1 MNAENETQTTG
12 EVPATATEASP
23 GAMIRQGRERMHLS
37 LDELAGV
44 TKLSYSTIEA
54 LERDDF
60 SSLLEAVYVRGYY
73 RKCAKV
79 LDIPEKALLD
89 AYQARVAP
97 RQPLPPAKLR
107 LASGADLGS
116 ASRLPV
122 TLAIVGAVIAVLV
135 CAVIWVA
142 RNTSNS
148 PVQTLEGSLPV
159 PVATESTVVPAADI
173 AVPPATPAEVPATAA
188 PDAMAPTEPSVP
200 ASATSAPGAAVPA
213 APVAPAAAPA
223 GPATTTPTQAA
234 PVASAGSAV
243 LSFTATS
250 WVRVDDAS
258 GKTLFNGLAQPGES
272 HVLNGALP
280 LNVFL
285 GNAPAV
291 KVEFAGKVFDT
302 QAFQRDNKTAR
313 FTLPSR

>member
-12 EVPATATEASP
+12 ELPATATEASP

-44 TKLSYSTIEA
+44 TKLSYHTIES

-60 SSLLEAVYVRGYY
+60 NALLEPVYVRGYY

-97 RQPLPPAKLR
+97 KQPLPPAKLR

-122 TLAIVGAVIAVLV
+122 TLAIAGAVVAVLV
-135 CAVIWVA
+135 CAVVWFA
-142 RNTSNS
+142 RGSGQPAPQ
-148 PVQTLEGSLPV
+148 PVDAGQGSIAV
-159 PVATESTVVPAADI
+159 TGGSQATVVPSTEI

-188 PDAMAPTEPSVP
+188 PDATLP
-200 ASATSAPGAAVPA
+200 
-213 APVAPAAAPA
+213 APAAAPVEGTA
-223 GPATTTPTQAA
+223 AAAATPAATASAPAPAA
-234 PVASAGSAV
+234 PAASAGSAV

-258 GKTLFNGLAQPGES
+258 GKTLFNGLAQPNES

-291 KVEFAGKVFDT
+291 KVEFGGKPFDT

-313 FTLPSR
+313 FTLPAR

>member
-12 EVPATATEASP
+12 EQPATATEASP

-60 SSLLEAVYVRGYY
+60 SALLEPVYVRGYY

-79 LDIPEKALLD
+79 LDLPEKTLLD

-122 TLAIVGAVIAVLV
+122 TLALVGAVIAVLV
-135 CAVIWVA
+135 CAVVWVA
-142 RNTSNS
+142 RNTGGQP
-148 PVQTLEGSLPV
+148 PVQTSDAGL
-159 PVATESTVVPAADI
+159 ATAPAASEPTVVPGADI
-173 AVPPATPAEVPATAA
+173 AVPAATPAEVPAPAA
-188 PDAMAPTEPSVP
+188 PDATAGAPVD
-200 ASATSAPGAAVPA
+200 ASAATAPATAA
-213 APVAPAAAPA
+213 APAAAP
-223 GPATTTPTQAA
+223 TTPTPAA
-234 PVASAGSAV
+234 PAVVPGPGSVV
-243 LSFTATS
+243 LKFNATS
-250 WVRVDDAS
+250 WVRVDDAG
-258 GKTLFNGLAQPGES
+258 GKALFNGLAQPNES

-291 KVEFAGKVFDT
+291 QVEFGGKPFDT
-302 QAFQRDNKTAR
+302 QPFQRDNKTAR
-313 FTLPSR
+313 FTLPAR

>member
-1 MNAENETQTTG
+1 MNAENETQTVG
-12 EVPATATEASP
+12 ELPATATEASP
-23 GAMIRQGRERMHLS
+23 GAMIRQGRERMNLS

-44 TKLSYSTIEA
+44 TKLSYNTIEA

-60 SSLLEAVYVRGYY
+60 NALLEAVYVRGYY

-97 RQPLPPAKLR
+97 KQPLPPAKLR

-122 TLAIVGAVIAVLV
+122 TLAIAGALVAVLV
-135 CAVIWVA
+135 CAVVWVA
-142 RNTSNS
+142 RGTGGQ
-148 PVQTLEGSLPV
+148 PAQQTVGTPAAV
-159 PVATESTVVPAADI
+159 ESQPTVVPSAEI

-188 PDAMAPTEPSVP
+188 PDATLATPSAAPATDASAPTAAAPAATVP
-200 ASATSAPGAAVPA
+200 ATAT
-213 APVAPAAAPA
+213 APAAAPA
-223 GPATTTPTQAA
+223 APA
-234 PVASAGSAV
+234 ASAGSAV
-243 LSFTATS
+243 LSFSATS

-272 HVLNGALP
+272 QVLNGALP

-291 KVEFAGKVFDT
+291 KVEFGGKPFDT

-313 FTLPSR
+313 FTLPAR

>member
-12 EVPATATEASP
+12 ELPATATEASP

-44 TKLSYSTIEA
+44 TKLSYHTIES

-60 SSLLEAVYVRGYY
+60 NALLEPVYVRGYY

-97 RQPLPPAKLR
+97 KQPLPPAKLR

-122 TLAIVGAVIAVLV
+122 TLAIAGAVVAVLV
-135 CAVIWVA
+135 CAVVWFA
-142 RNTSNS
+142 RGSGQPAPQ
-148 PVQTLEGSLPV
+148 PVDAGQGSIAVTGGPQ
-159 PVATESTVVPAADI
+159 ATVVPSTEI

-188 PDAMAPTEPSVP
+188 PDATLP
-200 ASATSAPGAAVPA
+200 
-213 APVAPAAAPA
+213 APAAAPVEGTA
-223 GPATTTPTQAA
+223 AAAATPAATASAPAPAA
-234 PVASAGSAV
+234 PAASAGSAV

-258 GKTLFNGLAQPGES
+258 GKTLFNGLAQPNES

-291 KVEFAGKVFDT
+291 KVEFGGKPFDT

-313 FTLPSR
+313 FTLPAR

>member
-1 MNAENETQTTG
+1 MSAENEHPTSG
-12 EVPATATEASP
+12 ETPASANVTSP
-23 GAMIRQGRERMHLS
+23 GAMIRQGRERLNLS

-44 TKLSYSTIEA
+44 TKLSYHTIEG
-54 LERDDF
+54 LERDDY
-60 SSLLEAVYVRGYY
+60 SAMLEAVYVRGYY

-79 LDIPEKALLD
+79 LDISEKALLD

-97 RQPLPPAKLR
+97 KQPLPPAKLR

-122 TLAIVGAVIAVLV
+122 MLTITLAIVAVVICTLVWMARGKSGSVPQTVETGAAI
-135 CAVIWVA
+135 
-142 RNTSNS
+142 NT
-148 PVQTLEGSLPV
+148 V
-159 PVATESTVVPAADI
+159 PAAVVPADE
-173 AVPPATPAEVPATAA
+173 AVPAIAAPGVDTAPVVPAPAAGSPADAAAVVPPLPAAPATA
-188 PDAMAPTEPSVP
+188 PVP
-200 ASATSAPGAAVPA
+200 ASVTPA
-213 APVAPAAAPA
+213 APAAPAAAPT
-223 GPATTTPTQAA
+223 PA
-234 PVASAGSAV
+234 ASTAV

-272 HVLNGALP
+272 HSLSGALP

-291 KVEFAGKVFDT
+291 KLDFAGKPFDT
-302 QAFQRDNKTAR
+302 QAFTRDNKTAR
-313 FTLPSR
+313 FTLPAR

>member
-12 EVPATATEASP
+12 EQPATATEASP

-60 SSLLEAVYVRGYY
+60 SALLEPVYVRGYY

-79 LDIPEKALLD
+79 LDLPEKALLD

-116 ASRLPV
+116 ASRLPL
-122 TLAIVGAVIAVLV
+122 TLALVGAMIAVLV
-135 CAVIWVA
+135 CAVVWVA
-142 RNTSNS
+142 RNTGGQP
-148 PVQTLEGSLPV
+148 PVQAGEAGLAAAPAASD
-159 PVATESTVVPAADI
+159 ATVVPGADI
-173 AVPPATPAEVPATAA
+173 AVPAATPAEVPAPAA
-188 PDAMAPTEPSVP
+188 PDATGVP
-200 ASATSAPGAAVPA
+200 ADAGTAIAVPA
-213 APVAPAAAPA
+213 AAAPTAPAAPAAEPAPNAATPAAPA
-223 GPATTTPTQAA
+223 VGP
-234 PVASAGSAV
+234 GSAV
-243 LSFTATS
+243 LKFTATS

-258 GKTLFNGLAQPGES
+258 GKTLFNGLAQPNES

-291 KVEFAGKVFDT
+291 QVEFGGKPFDT

-313 FTLPSR
+313 FTLPAR

>member
-12 EVPATATEASP
+12 ELPATATEASP

-44 TKLSYSTIEA
+44 TKLSYHTIES

-60 SSLLEAVYVRGYY
+60 NALLEPVYVRGYY

-97 RQPLPPAKLR
+97 KQPLPPAKLR

-122 TLAIVGAVIAVLV
+122 TLAIAGAVVAVLV
-135 CAVIWVA
+135 CAVVWFA
-142 RNTSNS
+142 R
-148 PVQTLEGSLPV
+148 GSGQPAPQSVDAGQASIAVTGEPQATV
-159 PVATESTVVPAADI
+159 PATEI

-188 PDAMAPTEPSVP
+188 PDATL
-200 ASATSAPGAAVPA
+200 SAPAA
-213 APVAPAAAPA
+213 APVEGATAAAAATPGGTAPAAASVAAPAAAPA
-223 GPATTTPTQAA
+223 
-234 PVASAGSAV
+234 ASAGSAV

-258 GKTLFNGLAQPGES
+258 GKTLFNGLAQPNES

-291 KVEFAGKVFDT
+291 KVEFGGKPFDT

-313 FTLPSR
+313 FTLPAR